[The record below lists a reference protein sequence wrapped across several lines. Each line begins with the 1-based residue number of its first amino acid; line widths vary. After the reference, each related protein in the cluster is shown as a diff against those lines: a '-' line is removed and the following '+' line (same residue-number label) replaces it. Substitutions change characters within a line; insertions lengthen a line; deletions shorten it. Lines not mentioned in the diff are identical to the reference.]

1 MKYIPLLRVNTLL
14 PFVTFLHRIG
24 SPTEKL
30 LEEVKLPLFALD
42 HPESLIPRHQA
53 FSLIEKAAH
62 REGIDNLGLLVGKAT
77 SIADLGTFGRIICQ
91 SLTVYDAFNTVKNMI
106 NANNSG
112 EIFWIKE
119 QEKTAYFCQRYLH
132 NQEVNCHYA
141 AQFASRLMIELVS
154 IALGKLWQPPT
165 IYLQGERGCDLKD
178 ESLSR
183 TKILAGMGFTAIVFP
198 RSFLSLP
205 LKFPVALD
213 NKPSQKDRENL
224 YSSSPIQNISGS
236 LKQVITPLLPNG
248 YPDINLAKEITG
260 MSVRTLQRRL
270 GEEGLTYT
278 QVVEKIRFEQAV
290 LWLQE
295 PQIKLIDI
303 AMELGYSDPAH
314 FTRAFKRWTGLSPRD
329 FRCQKLA
336 NYQ

>member
-77 SIADLGTFGRIICQ
+77 SIADLGTFRRIICQ

-106 NANNSG
+106 TANNSG

-119 QEKTAYFCQRYLH
+119 QEETAYFCQRYLH

-141 AQFASRLMIELVS
+141 AQFASRLMIELLS

-165 IYLQGERGCDLKD
+165 IYLQGERGCELKD

-183 TKILAGMGFTAIVFP
+183 TKIRAGMGFTAIVFP

-205 LKFPVALD
+205 LKFSVALD

-224 YSSSPIQNISGS
+224 YSSSPVQNI
-236 LKQVITPLLPNG
+236 
-248 YPDINLAKEITG
+248 
-260 MSVRTLQRRL
+260 
-270 GEEGLTYT
+270 
-278 QVVEKIRFEQAV
+278 
-290 LWLQE
+290 
-295 PQIKLIDI
+295 
-303 AMELGYSDPAH
+303 
-314 FTRAFKRWTGLSPRD
+314 
-329 FRCQKLA
+329 
-336 NYQ
+336 

>member
-1 MKYIPLLRVNTLL
+1 
-14 PFVTFLHRIG
+14 
-24 SPTEKL
+24 
-30 LEEVKLPLFALD
+30 
-42 HPESLIPRHQA
+42 
-53 FSLIEKAAH
+53 LIEKAAH

-183 TKILAGMGFTAIVFP
+183 TKILAGMGFTAIVFDIDDEQP
-198 RSFLSLP
+198 ELVDIVFEDGLEIFRIP
-205 LKFPVALD
+205 KIALEVTEYESIEED
-213 NKPSQKDRENL
+213 
-224 YSSSPIQNISGS
+224 
-236 LKQVITPLLPNG
+236 
-248 YPDINLAKEITG
+248 EI
-260 MSVRTLQRRL
+260 V
-270 GEEGLTYT
+270 
-278 QVVEKIRFEQAV
+278 
-290 LWLQE
+290 
-295 PQIKLIDI
+295 
-303 AMELGYSDPAH
+303 
-314 FTRAFKRWTGLSPRD
+314 
-329 FRCQKLA
+329 
-336 NYQ
+336 